1 MHFSGRIMIYKV
13 QILFFLF
20 LFYPLFGFWFLFG
33 LLFSLVVGGFL
44 TAQVAFSNWFFGWVF
59 LTWHLKE
66 TIKKFLVAGTI
77 CFLHFTLKTWRAVNF
92 VLCFF
97 FFFFVSMLE
106 IPVCE
111 DFITRII
118 TLFLLHFLSIY
129 LKQDLFGYSTLC
141 SYFALSFL
149 VHITLDTHQCPS
161 YFVTNE
167 QANRPASFA
176 FLTNS
181 FQGSQVPASSDI
193 LSSQARQI

>member
-1 MHFSGRIMIYKV
+1 MVFIRAVFLPGGGWW
-13 QILFFLF
+13 FFDSTSCIF
-20 LFYPLFGFWFLFG
+20 K
-33 LLFSLVVGGFL
+33 LV
-44 TAQVAFSNWFFGWVF
+44 FGWVF

-92 VLCFF
+92 VPFF
-97 FFFFVSMLE
+97 FLVSTLE

-118 TLFLLHFLSIY
+118 KLFLLHFSSIY

-181 FQGSQVPASSDI
+181 FQGSQVPASSDTI
-193 LSSQARQI
+193 SKPSPAGLIVWNMA

>member
-1 MHFSGRIMIYKV
+1 MPF
-13 QILFFLF
+13 FFL
-20 LFYPLFGFWFLFG
+20 
-33 LLFSLVVGGFL
+33 
-44 TAQVAFSNWFFGWVF
+44 
-59 LTWHLKE
+59 
-66 TIKKFLVAGTI
+66 
-77 CFLHFTLKTWRAVNF
+77 
-92 VLCFF
+92 
-97 FFFFVSMLE
+97 VSTLE

-118 TLFLLHFLSIY
+118 KLFLLHFSSIY

-181 FQGSQVPASSDI
+181 FQGSQVPASSDTI
-193 LSSQARQI
+193 SKPSPAGLIVWNMA